1 LEAIPDEVF
10 EQVFSVSDFDAAP
23 RKSEGFQLPMK
34 IVTFSLMFL

>member
-10 EQVFSVSDFDAAP
+10 EQVFSVSDFESAS
-23 RKSEGFQLPMK
+23 RKSEDFQVPMK